1 MYLSFI
7 EYLSAFI
14 GGLMI
19 LYFGIK
25 LLKRK
30 TPIKQKKRKLIFMFL
45 LGSSI
50 TILAT
55 YEIIKLFLNNKYL

>member
-7 EYLSAFI
+7 KYLSTFI

-30 TPIKQKKRKLIFMFL
+30 TPIKQRKLIFMFL

-55 YEIIKLFLNNKYL
+55 YEIIQLFLNNNYL